1 MMEHRAQ
8 LITELQK
15 LMKSDGIKR
24 SKMGLVFEIYD
35 TLLELRSSGV
45 KAADIEDLL
54 NDPSGVFNFK
64 LPKGSLTSYMH
75 RIKLKK
81 AASQVERRGAV
92 VAVAPVAL
100 PKTQKAKSPA
110 RPVEL
115 DERKT
120 VAPELARSEAPTKQ
134 QMISMQGL
142 GRPRNGHKPKKP
154 E

>member
-1 MMEHRAQ
+1 MEHRAE

-35 TLLELRSSGV
+35 TLLELRNSGV

-54 NDPSGVFNFK
+54 NGPNGVFNFK

-92 VAVAPVAL
+92 AAVAPVAL
-100 PKTQKAKSPA
+100 LKTKNPKTPA
-110 RPVEL
+110 APVVL
-115 DERKT
+115 NWGKT
-120 VAPELARSEAPTKQ
+120 VAPEPVRFEAPTKQ

>member
-1 MMEHRAQ
+1 MEHRAE

-54 NDPSGVFNFK
+54 NGPSGVFNFK

-81 AASQVERRGAV
+81 AASQVERRVAV
-92 VAVAPVAL
+92 VAVEPVAL
-100 PKTQKAKSPA
+100 PKPQKPKAPA
-110 RPVEL
+110 TPVVL
-115 DERKT
+115 DGGKT
-120 VAPELARSEAPTKQ
+120 GAPEPVPFEEPTKQ
-134 QMISMQGL
+134 QMISMEGL
-142 GRPRNGHKPKKP
+142 GRPRNLNKPKKP

>member
-1 MMEHRAQ
+1 MEQRAE
-8 LITELQK
+8 LINELQK

-35 TLLELRSSGV
+35 TLLELRNSGV

-54 NDPSGVFNFK
+54 NDPSGVFHFK

-92 VAVAPVAL
+92 AAVAPVAL
-100 PKTQKAKSPA
+100 LKTKNSKTPA
-110 RPVEL
+110 APVVL
-115 DERKT
+115 GGGKT
-120 VAPELARSEAPTKQ
+120 VASEPVRSETPTKQ

>member
-1 MMEHRAQ
+1 MEHRVE

-54 NDPSGVFNFK
+54 NGPSGVFDFK

-81 AASQVERRGAV
+81 AASQVERRGVV
-92 VAVAPVAL
+92 VAVEPVAL
-100 PKTQKAKSPA
+100 AKSQKPRAPA
-110 RPVEL
+110 TPDVL

-120 VAPELARSEAPTKQ
+120 VAPEPVRSEAPTKQ
-134 QMISMQGL
+134 QMISMAGL